1 MRTKR
6 AGSSELF
13 PSQWLH
19 GGQQRL
25 PPDPLPSVPPQLC
38 SLPEEITGKDL
49 LSASNLLSPL
59 APNCPGEGGA
69 WLAFDSQVR
78 SLLQVSRGSRSV
90 GGRSLGAL

>member
-59 APNCPGEGGA
+59 APTVQEREAPGLRLTLRF
-69 WLAFDSQVR
+69 LASYR
-78 SLLQVSRGSRSV
+78 
-90 GGRSLGAL
+90 